1 MKTEISQIVNHR
13 EKSPIIIALLRS
25 LNYCVLLV
33 VIKPIIEKMT
43 TKTKKVSNSIAEST
57 TQKKNFCLSLE
68 ISQNC
73 QINRSKKGEKGID
86 KAITHRWVENY
97 SVSPYKMLLQ
107 SDENN
112 TETLGKLLGNE
123 IGKFFELL
131 QLQKDFKQNKFK
143 LNKPINLKID
153 FWVNEKNYSLK
164 VTNDISLKF
173 SGENAPFN
181 FAKFLFASL
190 LINIKKETSY
200 DIKKLLNETDKRDGY
215 AKLKNLSMFND
226 KSLIY
231 KLIDSPLSE
240 LETIVLN

>member
-1 MKTEISQIVNHR
+1 
-13 EKSPIIIALLRS
+13 
-25 LNYCVLLV
+25 
-33 VIKPIIEKMT
+33 MT
-43 TKTKKVSNSIAEST
+43 TKTKKVSNSIVEGT
-57 TQKKNFCLSLE
+57 TSKKTFMLSLE

-73 QINRSKKGEKGID
+73 QVNRSNKDKKG
-86 KAITHRWVENY
+86 ITHKWVEQY

-107 SDENN
+107 SDESNK
-112 TETLGKLLGNE
+112 ETLGKLLGNE

-173 SGENAPFN
+173 SGENAPYN

-200 DIKKLLNETDKRDGY
+200 DIKKLLNETDKNDGY